1 MRKKTNLSFERSQR
15 ESHSPTQVIERNPK
29 QPDRQRQMTP
39 QRQRNWTSWLPG
51 WQFWT
56 LVFGVGTVGTAI
68 TAAALLLTL
77 PTVPNCP
84 RIFWPTASASMR
96 LYCGQLAAE
105 KQTVDDILEAIDLV
119 SELPEEHGLRPRIN
133 QQIELWTQEL
143 LDLAETSFDEG
154 QFLEAIDIARRIPT
168 QELSPSAQATIEP
181 VIEQRIE
188 EWKAIWTEAED
199 LYAEIEDHLENRRWN
214 LAFAAATR
222 LRSVENQHWR
232 VTKHEEITQRVQQAR
247 NDVNQLANAQNL
259 ANQRTLDSFLE
270 AINLAEQIGLDS
282 FAYAS
287 AQEALQEFGR
297 AMLDLADAELAAQN
311 LTEAIGIARR
321 VPASTQLKEEAD
333 DFVILARG
341 EFLAWQP
348 SVRSL
353 ENAITQAQRIPLESP
368 LYDRAQTRIR
378 QWQMAIDQVAVLER
392 ARNTARTGSI
402 ADLTTAISQAELI
415 SDTTSL
421 YDEAQQ
427 EIDRWRNQLQTNQD
441 RPILQRAEALARQ
454 GSYQQAIAQAQ
465 RISPSRALY
474 TEAQDQVN
482 RWQRTISEQRDRPLL
497 SQAERQ
503 ANAGNLE
510 DAIAT
515 ARRIPS
521 DSALAGEAQTAIAR
535 WNSAQRDRD
544 LLDQAYRLANGG
556 SAESLESAIRTANSI
571 TRYGNQRAEADR
583 LIRNLGWELLELAE
597 SQSWRSLQGAI
608 AIAERIP
615 SYTEAHAEAQR
626 LIRDWDAQLNP
637 PPEPDLERKFDE
649 GIPIDWDGSAI
660 DNSSDNSFN

>member
-1 MRKKTNLSFERSQR
+1 M
-15 ESHSPTQVIERNPK
+15 IERNQQ

-119 SELPEEHGLRPRIN
+119 SELPEDHGLRPRIN
-133 QQIELWTQEL
+133 QQIELWTQDL
-143 LDLAETSFDEG
+143 LDLAETSFHDG

-168 QELSPSAQATIEP
+168 EELSPSAQAAIEP

-188 EWKAIWTEAED
+188 AWKAIWTEAED
-199 LYAEIEDHLENRRWN
+199 LYADIEDHLKNRRWN

-222 LRSVENQHWR
+222 LRAVENQHWR
-232 VTKHEEITQRVQQAR
+232 VTKYEEITQRVQQAR
-247 NDVNQLANAQNL
+247 NDVNQLAQARNL

-287 AQEALQEFGR
+287 AQEALREFGR

-333 DFVILARG
+333 DFVMLARG

-378 QWQMAIDQVAVLER
+378 QWQTAIDQVAVLER

-415 SDTTSL
+415 SNTTSL

-454 GSYQQAIAQAQ
+454 GNYQQAIAQAQ

-503 ANAGNLE
+503 ANAGNLDE
-510 DAIAT
+510 AITT

-556 SAESLESAIRTANSI
+556 SAESLESALRTANSI
-571 TRYGNQRAEADR
+571 TRYGGQRAEADR

-597 SQSWRSLQGAI
+597 SQAWRSLEGAI

-637 PPEPDLERKFDE
+637 PPPPEPDLQRKFDE
-649 GIPIDWDGSAI
+649 GIPIDWDGSVI
-660 DNSSDNSFN
+660 DNSLDE

>member
-1 MRKKTNLSFERSQR
+1 MRKKTNLSFERSLR
-15 ESHSPTQVIERNPK
+15 ESHSPTQVV
-29 QPDRQRQMTP
+29 DRDLQDLQEQSNSRSP
-39 QRQRNWTSWLPG
+39 RRRSWRSWLPG

-56 LVFGVGTVGTAI
+56 LLFGVGTIGTAI
-68 TAAALLLTL
+68 TAAVLLLTL

-96 LYCGQLAAE
+96 LYCGQLAAD
-105 KQTVDDILEAIDLV
+105 KQTVDDILEAIELV
-119 SELPEEHGLRPRIN
+119 SELPEDHGLRPRIN
-133 QQIELWTQEL
+133 QQIEIWTQDL
-143 LDLAETSFDEG
+143 LDLAEASFHDG
-154 QFLEAIDIARRIPT
+154 DFSEAIDIARRIPT
-168 QELSPSAQATIEP
+168 QQLSPSAQAAIEP

-188 EWKAIWTEAED
+188 QWKAIWTEAED
-199 LYAEIEDHLENRRWN
+199 LYADIEDHLENRRWN

-232 VTKHEEITQRVQQAR
+232 VTKYEEITQQVQQAR
-247 NDVNQLANAQNL
+247 DDVNQLARAKNL
-259 ANQRTLDSFLE
+259 ANRRTLDSLLE
-270 AINLAEQIGLDS
+270 AIDLAEQIGLDS

-287 AQEALQEFGR
+287 AQEALEEFGR
-297 AMLDLADAELAAQN
+297 VMLDLADAELAAQN

-353 ENAITQAQRIPLESP
+353 ENAISQAQRIPLGSP
-368 LYDRAQTRIR
+368 LYNRAQTRIR
-378 QWQMAIDQVAVLER
+378 QWQTAIDQVAVLER
-392 ARNTARTGSI
+392 ARNTASTGSV
-402 ADLTTAISQAELI
+402 ADLTMAISQAELI
-415 SDTTSL
+415 SDTTAL

-427 EIDRWRNQLQTNQD
+427 EIERWRNQLQTNQD

-454 GSYQQAIAQAQ
+454 GNYQQAIAQAQ

-474 TEAQDQVN
+474 TEAQSEVN
-482 RWQRTISEQRDRPLL
+482 RWQQTISEQRDRPIL

-503 ANAGNLE
+503 ANAGNLK

-515 ARRIPS
+515 AGRIPS
-521 DSALAGEAQTAIAR
+521 DSALAGEAQSAIAR

-544 LLDQAYRLANGG
+544 LLDQAYGLANGG

-571 TRYGNQRAEADR
+571 TSYGGQRADADR
-583 LIRNLGWELLELAE
+583 LIRTLSWELLELAE
-597 SQSWRSLQGAI
+597 SQAWRSLEGAI

-637 PPEPDLERKFDE
+637 PPPPEPDLDRKFDE
-649 GIPIDWDGSAI
+649 GIPLDWNRSVI
-660 DNSSDNSFN
+660 ENSLD